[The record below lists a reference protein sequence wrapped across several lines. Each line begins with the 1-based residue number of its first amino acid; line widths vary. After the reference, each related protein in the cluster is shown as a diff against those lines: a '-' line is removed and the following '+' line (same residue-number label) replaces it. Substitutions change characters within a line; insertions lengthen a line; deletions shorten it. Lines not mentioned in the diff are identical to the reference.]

1 MLWEIPLPNQPNHRK
16 HSRTQPNL
24 SLHLSF
30 PIRAKFQNL
39 EPSRSLDIVEQTIGG
54 DDTLNDQRWITTT
67 RERERSERNGCSL
80 ADVATAGRPT
90 LTRKK
95 FPDRDFTREGER
107 RRPRPCNSQRRAV
120 NEPGEIK
127 FLAQNFPVNIAS
139 SVFNLVQKILEQ
151 YFCFDL
157 YLYIYIDFSTM
168 LRKFILNTDRLKF
181 LPIPGLWSW
190 RRTPRIWNFR
200 TKRWITTQGPPS
212 TAGFPLSGSR
222 YIYISFFFFFGHRFN
237 GAVAREPL
245 GEDSFS
251 DASFALGLLWKI
263 YVCICVYVCVCGG
276 LFYPSIDHFSFLLRV
291 LDRLDRYTEFGLIF
305 YWGGW
310 GTIQTSISCR
320 D

>member
-1 MLWEIPLPNQPNHRK
+1 
-16 HSRTQPNL
+16 
-24 SLHLSF
+24 
-30 PIRAKFQNL
+30 
-39 EPSRSLDIVEQTIGG
+39 
-54 DDTLNDQRWITTT
+54 
-67 RERERSERNGCSL
+67 
-80 ADVATAGRPT
+80 
-90 LTRKK
+90 
-95 FPDRDFTREGER
+95 
-107 RRPRPCNSQRRAV
+107 
-120 NEPGEIK
+120 
-127 FLAQNFPVNIAS
+127 
-139 SVFNLVQKILEQ
+139 
-151 YFCFDL
+151 
-157 YLYIYIDFSTM
+157 M

-291 LDRLDRYTEFGLIF
+291 LDRWIGIRNLVWFFIGAVEERFRHRLVVEINEINF
-305 YWGGW
+305 
-310 GTIQTSISCR
+310 
-320 D
+320 

>member
-1 MLWEIPLPNQPNHRK
+1 M
-16 HSRTQPNL
+16 
-24 SLHLSF
+24 
-30 PIRAKFQNL
+30 
-39 EPSRSLDIVEQTIGG
+39 
-54 DDTLNDQRWITTT
+54 
-67 RERERSERNGCSL
+67 
-80 ADVATAGRPT
+80 ATAGRPT

-120 NEPGEIK
+120 NEPGKIK
-127 FLAQNFPVNIAS
+127 FLAQNFPVNVAS
-139 SVFNLVQKILEQ
+139 SVFNVVQKILEQ

-157 YLYIYIDFSTM
+157 YLYVYIDFSTM

-263 YVCICVYVCVCGG
+263 YVCICVYVCVWW
-276 LFYPSIDHFSFLLRV
+276 SFLSFNRSLFLSSSGARS
-291 LDRLDRYTEFGLIF
+291 LDRYTEFGLIF